1 MSKYPGC
8 HGVICK
14 KNFGMTLP
22 NSNRQ
27 SCGWWVAEFKYSVCS
42 FVQIGS
48 STILLHIHSCAYD
61 ESQRGRLAISMKEIE
76 DSTGG
81 CLKFRPKTD
90 VDHGWIRINGEKGV
104 RCSADLG
111 YQEGGKQ
118 NVNLEASR
126 CVGDAFK
133 KKYLLIRRHCIV
145 GCL

>member
-61 ESQRGRLAISMKEIE
+61 EWQRGKIAISMKEIE
-76 DSTGG
+76 DTTGG

-118 NVNLEASR
+118 NVNLEASS

>member
-1 MSKYPGC
+1 
-8 HGVICK
+8 
-14 KNFGMTLP
+14 
-22 NSNRQ
+22 
-27 SCGWWVAEFKYSVCS
+27 
-42 FVQIGS
+42 
-48 STILLHIHSCAYD
+48 
-61 ESQRGRLAISMKEIE
+61 MKEIE
-76 DSTGG
+76 DVTGG

-145 GCL
+145 GCLWTLSWGNYGWYWGQTFLTTFTQNFFLNKTKR